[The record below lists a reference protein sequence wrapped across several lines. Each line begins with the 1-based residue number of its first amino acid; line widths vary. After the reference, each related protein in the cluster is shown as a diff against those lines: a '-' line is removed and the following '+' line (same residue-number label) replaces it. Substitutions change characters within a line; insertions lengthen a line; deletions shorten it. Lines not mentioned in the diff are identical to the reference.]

1 MLIPMLQGQ
10 IVFFAKE
17 HISSVFH
24 TLQWTRIKTAQF
36 CECGTAESKT
46 CTEIQLL
53 SESLIKEKDYAAETN
68 VNTNVV

>member
-1 MLIPMLQGQ
+1 VLIPMLQGQ

-36 CECGTAESKT
+36 CECGTVERKT
-46 CTEIQLL
+46 CTEIWLL
-53 SESLIKEKDYAAETN
+53 SESLKEKDYAAETN
-68 VNTNVV
+68 VYTNVV